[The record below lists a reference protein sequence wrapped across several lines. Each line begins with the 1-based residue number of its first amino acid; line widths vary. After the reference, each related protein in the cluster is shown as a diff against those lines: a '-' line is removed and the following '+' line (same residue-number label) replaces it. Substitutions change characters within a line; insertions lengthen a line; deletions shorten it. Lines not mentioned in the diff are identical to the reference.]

1 MSLRRGGHGNER
13 SLRAA
18 VAQCLGC
25 LGRRYRTLVLAL
37 SRTARPLSFHSLSR
51 TRGLSPAPRW
61 CSFALTNS
69 PAFSD
74 EYRRLRR
81 EYKGKRV
88 HTCIY
93 THGHVDHVGG
103 ILDFEE
109 CATVKVVGHKNVKER
124 FDRYKLTRGYN
135 GHINTKQFNSRAV
148 WPETYRYP
156 DVYYE
161 V

>member
-18 VAQCLGC
+18 VAQCLG
-25 LGRRYRTLVLAL
+25 LVSAGVIARSFSRWLNLPAL
-37 SRTARPLSFHSLSR
+37 SYSLSR

-69 PAFSD
+69 PAFSH
-74 EYRRLRR
+74 EHRRLRR

>member
-1 MSLRRGGHGNER
+1 MSF
-13 SLRAA
+13 
-18 VAQCLGC
+18 
-25 LGRRYRTLVLAL
+25 VLI
-37 SRTARPLSFHSLSR
+37 
-51 TRGLSPAPRW
+51 
-61 CSFALTNS
+61 
-69 PAFSD
+69 
-74 EYRRLRR
+74 RRLRR

-161 V
+161 VWSKSERAEIGRGRGQSAH